1 MARFDAQCKDSTM
14 RKLVALLSVVV
25 ALGVAFVGYRLW
37 RAGEQVSQAVTRV
50 EASGGTRDPIAA
62 PVPAPRPAAIDVGT
76 AEVTRPDAA
85 PLPPPLPGEEVPDQF
100 GPDGHDA
107 NRQARRVGQDL
118 GGTPATPSSDPID
131 TRTPEAAALAEAQA
145 TLEALLDD
153 PDPAV
158 REQAAAL
165 LEVVA
170 AESQ

>member
-1 MARFDAQCKDSTM
+1 M
-14 RKLVALLSVVV
+14 
-25 ALGVAFVGYRLW
+25 
-37 RAGEQVSQAVTRV
+37 
-50 EASGGTRDPIAA
+50 
-62 PVPAPRPAAIDVGT
+62 
-76 AEVTRPDAA
+76 
-85 PLPPPLPGEEVPDQF
+85 PDQF

-107 NRQARRVGQDL
+107 NRQARRADQDL

-131 TRTPEAAALAEAQA
+131 TRPPEAAALAEARA

-170 AESQ
+170 SESQ

>member
-1 MARFDAQCKDSTM
+1 M

-37 RAGEQVSQAVTRV
+37 GVGEQVSQAVSGV
-50 EASGGTRDPIAA
+50 EASAGTRDSITA
-62 PVPAPRPAAIDVGT
+62 PAPPAAAIDVGT
-76 AEVTRPDAA
+76 AEVTRPTSVAD
-85 PLPPPLPGEEVPDQF
+85 PRPSPLPGEEVPDQF

-107 NRQARRVGQDL
+107 NRQARRADQDL

-131 TRTPEAAALAEAQA
+131 TRTPEAAALAEARA

-170 AESQ
+170 SESQ

>member
-1 MARFDAQCKDSTM
+1 M
-14 RKLVALLSVVV
+14 RKLVPLLGVVV
-25 ALGVAFVGYRLW
+25 ALGVAFIGYRLW
-37 RAGEQVSQAVTRV
+37 GVGDQLSQTVSNV
-50 EASGGTRDPIAA
+50 ETAGTRDSISTPAPQAAA
-62 PVPAPRPAAIDVGT
+62 PDVRT
-76 AEVTRPDAA
+76 AEVTRPDAEIVAA
-85 PLPPPLPGEEVPDQF
+85 PRATPLPGEEVPDQF

-107 NRQARRVGQDL
+107 NRQARRAGQDL
-118 GGTPATPSSDPID
+118 GGTPATPSSEPID
-131 TRTPEAAALAEAQA
+131 TRTPEAAALDDARA